1 MATRDT
7 NGPSTY
13 TIPLQASEGL
23 PSLRPGT
30 NAAPGAHVL
39 PYGVTHAREEYPALR
54 QDFDFVDPP
63 HAPLASAFDVDA
75 FIASFDFTDAGNFDD
90 SNSPPQK
97 ATAQSWANN
106 LEADPGPVRQ
116 SVTQLTG
123 KKRTISLSLPS
134 DIVNKVCISVR
145 TEEAS
150 LMLFIIAAKKHPQVI
165 HISNRTASI
174 IILWPSSG
182 PTCDI
187 TTVPTCL
194 AYQCSFARVTI
205 NALNHDRRGSET
217 QAQPTMCIPESSGKT
232 GFALYMYSSP
242 SYYGICCPNAFN
254 P

>member
-39 PYGVTHAREEYPALR
+39 PYGVTHAQEEYPALR

-106 LEADPGPVRQ
+106 LETDPGPVRQ
-116 SVTQLTG
+116 SVTQLI
-123 KKRTISLSLPS
+123 R
-134 DIVNKVCISVR
+134 
-145 TEEAS
+145 
-150 LMLFIIAAKKHPQVI
+150 
-165 HISNRTASI
+165 ISNRTAGI
-174 IILWPSSG
+174 IVLWPSSG

-205 NALNHDRRGSET
+205 DSLNHDRRGSEI

-242 SYYGICCPNAFN
+242 SYYDICSPNSFN